1 MQTALPVPAVTI
13 SLAKTSRFTR
23 AIRLVVLLA
32 CTAFLLG
39 NFAHASHVH
48 TKSGQSE
55 LACQLCQH
63 FERSAPP
70 PSPPTIIAPTV
81 YFTTALQTADRI
93 GSVVERA
100 YSYFARGP
108 PQR

>member
-1 MQTALPVPAVTI
+1 M
-13 SLAKTSRFTR
+13 
-23 AIRLVVLLA
+23 LLA
-32 CTAFLLG
+32 CTAFLFG

-70 PSPPTIIAPTV
+70 PSPPTLIAPSVFFTV
-81 YFTTALQTADRI
+81 APQTADSI
-93 GSVVERA
+93 GCVVERA
-100 YSYFARGP
+100 YNYFARGP

>member
-1 MQTALPVPAVTI
+1 MTF
-13 SLAKTSRFTR
+13 SLAKANRFTR
-23 AIRLVVLLA
+23 ALRLVMLLA
-32 CTAFLLG
+32 CTAFLFG

-48 TKSGQSE
+48 TKSGQNDIN
-55 LACQLCQH
+55 CQLCQH

-70 PSPPTIIAPTV
+70 PSPPTLIAPSA
-81 YFTTALQTADRI
+81 FLTTAPRDTDSVGRI
-93 GSVVERA
+93 VERA